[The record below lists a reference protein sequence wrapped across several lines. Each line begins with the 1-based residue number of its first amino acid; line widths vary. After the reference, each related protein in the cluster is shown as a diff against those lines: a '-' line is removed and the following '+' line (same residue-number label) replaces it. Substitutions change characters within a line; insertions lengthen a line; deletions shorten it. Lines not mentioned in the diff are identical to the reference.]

1 MLSTNRRYSAVT
13 MILVTMVAGLSVW
26 PASYAVGAE
35 ASSLHLR
42 AKAQGVGWLTC
53 EEVLFNAKGQLLTHS
68 PDTYKIPALGDT
80 PEQFHVALLERA
92 PQDNTI
98 HGSKAVGEPPFML
111 AIGVVTALRHAIA
124 GFGPKGTEV
133 DVVLCDLMMPDLTG
147 MELHADLVT
156 SAPAV
161 ASRMVFVTGGA
172 FTPAARTF
180 MDTVKNARVDKPFDP
195 QLLREQVRDWVAK
208 ARSGGPGQA
217 A

>member
-1 MLSTNRRYSAVT
+1 MIVDDDVMVSSALRRT
-13 MILVTMVAGLSVW
+13 
-26 PASYAVGAE
+26 
-35 ASSLHLR
+35 
-42 AKAQGVGWLTC
+42 
-53 EEVLFNAKGQLLTHS
+53 
-68 PDTYKIPALGDT
+68 
-80 PEQFHVALLERA
+80 
-92 PQDNTI
+92 
-98 HGSKAVGEPPFML
+98 L
-111 AIGVVTALRHAIA
+111 AREHDVEVVTSSRQALELLK
-124 GFGPKGTEV
+124 GPKGAEV

-161 ASRMVFVTGGA
+161 AGRMVFVTGGA